1 MGDFKGVV
9 MEQDN
14 KALAGLEKALGELHS
29 YINAIKEATFP
40 GKKLE
45 DGAKLLKFLQDNFK
59 TLQKQHQDLSEKI
72 LERVKEAQAKDVTPK
87 SEE

>member
-1 MGDFKGVV
+1 
-9 MEQDN
+9 MEQN
-14 KALAGLEKALGELHS
+14 KALQGLEKALGELHS

-59 TLQKQHQDLSEKI
+59 TLQKQHQDLLDKLTEETK
-72 LERVKEAQAKDVTPK
+72 LANAKDV
-87 SEE
+87 SEDKE

>member
-1 MGDFKGVV
+1 MD
-9 MEQDN
+9 DS
-14 KALAGLEKALGELHS
+14 KAIQGLEKALGELHS

-59 TLQKQHQDLSEKI
+59 TLQKQHQELIDKALEDKQLSE
-72 LERVKEAQAKDVTPK
+72 AKDA
-87 SEE
+87 SSQQE

>member
-1 MGDFKGVV
+1 MGDFKGDE
-9 MEQDN
+9 MEQEN

-45 DGAKLLKFLQDNFK
+45 DGSKLLKFLQDNFK
-59 TLQKQHQDLSEKI
+59 TLQKQHQELHEK
-72 LERVKEAQAKDVTPK
+72 LVERAKEAQAKDITPE